1 MCTYLKRFFE
11 QQLLIRSYE
20 PVKAVC
26 VKVLAMKDQ
35 PDRDL
40 KYSQWCFQRFTNETI
55 GWRWLSHLWI
65 FDGVLH
71 FKPLYSSSLQSTLIC
86 EHGLIDD
93 KQITHSLPAI
103 KAGKTWSWTKRSY
116 LFGYLYASRSLGPV
130 TVLVASPSVAVAVER
145 LVIWE
150 GLIEFLHSSLR
161 WAECWI
167 CLLHLQLLWRNDP
180 QL

>member
-1 MCTYLKRFFE
+1 MCTYLKRLFE

-26 VKVLAMKDQ
+26 VKVLAMKIQ

-40 KYSQWCFQRFTNETI
+40 KYSRWCFQRFINETI

-65 FDGVLH
+65 FDRVLH
-71 FKPLYSSSLQSTLIC
+71 FKPLYSSSQLNRWQANNAFITRYQSWKNLIM
-86 EHGLIDD
+86 D
-93 KQITHSLPAI
+93 QTF
-103 KAGKTWSWTKRSY
+103 
-116 LFGYLYASRSLGPV
+116 LFVWVSLYASCSLGPV
-130 TVLVASPSVAVAVER
+130 TVLVASLSVAVAVER
-145 LVIWE
+145 LVIWD

-161 WAECWI
+161 WAERWI